1 MSVIEP
7 DENELGDGL
16 NDLEQRRH
24 SAGVQRGMRV
34 ATERG
39 FYKSS
44 RAPYGY
50 REILVSD
57 RGTTS
62 PKFEPDP
69 QTVGTVRIIFDTRLQ
84 GATQREIAQRLNG
97 SGIPSPTKHQWDIAQ
112 VRIILRNE
120 AYCGT
125 MVRRRVMSDPTT
137 AVRVPNGFPAIISQ
151 EDFDKVQRM
160 K

>member
-39 FYKSS
+39 FYTSS

-120 AYCGT
+120 VY
-125 MVRRRVMSDPTT
+125 
-137 AVRVPNGFPAIISQ
+137 
-151 EDFDKVQRM
+151 
-160 K
+160 

>member
-1 MSVIEP
+1 MAQFTAA
-7 DENELGDGL
+7 LA
-16 NDLEQRRH
+16 DLERRRH

-34 ATERG
+34 AAERG
-39 FYKSS
+39 FYTLA

-50 REILVSD
+50 RKILVSD

-69 QTVGTVRIIFDTRLQ
+69 QTVGTVRIIFDARLQ
-84 GATQREIAQRLNG
+84 GATQQEIAQRLNG

-120 AYCGT
+120 VYCGT
-125 MVRRRVMSDPTT
+125 MVRRRAMSDPAT
-137 AVRVPNGFPAIISQ
+137 AVRVPSVFPAIISQ
-151 EDFDKVQRM
+151 DDFDKVQQM